1 MQQGYLEL
9 KLSWELFKK
18 SPETLTD
25 PERDRLT
32 DVACK
37 QDSIEQRILASKAA
51 SNVVIPAATL
61 KNRLD
66 EIRKRYPSEDEFIH
80 DMEANGLNETDLATA
95 VERELH
101 IEAVLEKV
109 ASAIAPVSAIDA
121 EIYYHLH
128 PEALLNVPTYVSR
141 PKDSR
146 PG

>member
-80 DMEANGLNETDLATA
+80 DMEARLFSKKLL
-95 VERELH
+95 RPSPR
-101 IEAVLEKV
+101 
-109 ASAIAPVSAIDA
+109 SAP
-121 EIYYHLH
+121 
-128 PEALLNVPTYVSR
+128 
-141 PKDSR
+141 
-146 PG
+146 